1 MYPAY
6 RIHLSIRPA
15 SDAYQ
20 SPSIRNSRT
29 ARAHAGVGS
38 SVCESKR
45 SKPVQGYCQESS
57 ASGPEDRGVDKCQ
70 RLHALT
76 SQLIWR
82 KTDMR
87 REAPDAL
94 GASYLGLLAR
104 LLADDTI

>member
-1 MYPAY
+1 MPAE
-6 RIHLSIRPA
+6 RLHEAINLLQSEIQELRVLRQERDRLCVNRSGA
-15 SDAYQ
+15 SQY
-20 SPSIRNSRT
+20 
-29 ARAHAGVGS
+29 
-38 SVCESKR
+38 E
-45 SKPVQGYCQESS
+45 GYCQESS
-57 ASGPEDRGVDKCQ
+57 ASGPEDREVDKCQ

-104 LLADDTI
+104 LLADGNI